1 MDSRATP
8 LDMDFAF
15 SIASTEI
22 FEVCVCSLHF
32 LTETIA
38 SQPLGTR
45 LGAFVVI
52 TIEYYC
58 PYSSIC

>member
-22 FEVCVCSLHF
+22 FEVCVFVAFFAQKDRIAVSGNEIGRFCS
-32 LTETIA
+32 
-38 SQPLGTR
+38 
-45 LGAFVVI
+45 
-52 TIEYYC
+52 EYH
-58 PYSSIC
+58 